1 MIVMT
6 LYSQKIQSPNILNCL
21 QVFKDG
27 IQMLQNLQVL
37 AKYIVF
43 IIDNQITII
52 FYCKWIPS

>member
-52 FYCKWIPS
+52 FYCK